1 MKKKP
6 LCGACPIVG
15 YCGFLNKLLTQK
27 KRALQSSNLR
37 RQSSTWSI
45 LRRCDGRPAR
55 CEPGGSETPEVHRA
69 NSHSTGRNGQRAPAR
84 RRGRKRPARSDG
96 TRSSDAR
103 GVARRGADGV
113 VHSYDTRVPPT
124 SAICS
129 ERRSDGAALPRL
141 SRCAWR
147 RAAARRQNPSQ
158 EARRRPRSTVKCT
171 SFAAPAGHSLLVRS
185 CVCRLL
191 FCTPLERVERTVDL
205 AATRCAVLG
214 ARGGGLEPAAAT
226 AWMRCV
232 PVHQNE
238 KSNRRSRSWRQ
249 PARA

>member
-1 MKKKP
+1 MCCRGSAARHRGPRSPRRRSLRHLRARGRWQRAACRCSGSAFCAPTPAEVRYAVRQRPPDAAKHPVDGSTSCPSRPCRAARQSQTRATQMRHENLKMKTEEK
-6 LCGACPIVG
+6 
-15 YCGFLNKLLTQK
+15 K

-113 VHSYDTRVPPT
+113 VHSYDG
-124 SAICS
+124 C
-129 ERRSDGAALPRL
+129 
-141 SRCAWR
+141 
-147 RAAARRQNPSQ
+147 
-158 EARRRPRSTVKCT
+158 RRP
-171 SFAAPAGHSLLVRS
+171 VRS
-185 CVCRLL
+185 AQKDA
-191 FCTPLERVERTVDL
+191 RT
-205 AATRCAVLG
+205 AQRFQG
-214 ARGGGLEPAAAT
+214 
-226 AWMRCV
+226 
-232 PVHQNE
+232 
-238 KSNRRSRSWRQ
+238 
-249 PARA
+249 

>member
-1 MKKKP
+1 MK
-6 LCGACPIVG
+6 
-15 YCGFLNKLLTQK
+15 K

-171 SFAAPAGHSLLVRS
+171 SFAAPGGHSLLVRP
-185 CVCRLL
+185 CVSVTFLYPPVAGGTDRRVGSN
-191 FCTPLERVERTVDL
+191 PLRS
-205 AATRCAVLG
+205 
-214 ARGGGLEPAAAT
+214 AR
-226 AWMRCV
+226 
-232 PVHQNE
+232 
-238 KSNRRSRSWRQ
+238 SSWRR
-249 PARA
+249 ARARRRDSVDAVRVGAPEREK